1 MIIVDRALERRA
13 QADDPIRVGIVGA
26 GAMGRAI
33 ALQIASAT
41 PGMDVV
47 AIFNR
52 TRARA
57 LEAYALTGV
66 DDPVDV
72 DTVAGLEAA
81 IGRRRPAIAADPSLI
96 CAAQGVDVVL
106 EVTGAVEFGAGVVLD
121 AIANGK
127 DVVAMNAELNATLGP
142 ILKVRADGAG
152 VVYTDADGDQPGVIM
167 NLERFVRGLGLTPVL
182 LGNLKG
188 LHDRFRNPETQ
199 AGFAARKRLTPHMAA
214 SFADG
219 TKVSFEMALCAN
231 ATGFTV
237 LERGMRGPDAGHVD
251 DAKHLFDADELLE
264 HGRVDYMVGAE
275 PGPGVF
281 VLGHQEDPFQKRW
294 LELYKLGDG
303 PLYTFYTP
311 YHLCHLEVP
320 TSLARVALFK
330 DPIVTPLGAPVVQV
344 VATAKRDLRAGEVLD
359 GIGWFMTYGQCENAS
374 APGAS
379 ELLPMG
385 LAEGCRLRRDV
396 PVDQVIA
403 LDDVELPPGRL
414 CDRLR
419 SEQVAHFGASLAES
433 ALAASSR

>member
-13 QADDPIRVGIVGA
+13 AEGRPVRVGMVGA

-33 ALQIASAT
+33 ALQIATAT
-41 PGMDVV
+41 PGMELV
-47 AIFNR
+47 ALYNR

-57 LEAYALTGV
+57 LDAMALAGV
-66 DDPVDV
+66 EDPPTAS
-72 DTVAGLEAA
+72 TVGELERLIAA
-81 IGRRRPAIAADPSLI
+81 RRPTLVEDPSLI
-96 CAAQGVDVVL
+96 CAAEGIDVVL

-121 AIANGK
+121 AIAHGK

-142 ILKVRADGAG
+142 ILKVHADRAG

-167 NLERFVRGLGLTPVL
+167 NLHRFVTGLGVTPVL

-199 AGFAARKRLTPHMAA
+199 AGFAARKGLTPHMAA

-219 TKVSFEMALCAN
+219 TKVSFEMGLCAN

-237 LERGMRGPDAGHVD
+237 IERGMQGPDAAHVH
-251 DAKHLFDADELLE
+251 DAQQLFDLDALLE
-264 HGRVDYMVGAE
+264 HGRVDYLVGAE

-281 VLGHQEDPFQKRW
+281 VLGTVEHPLQRKW

-330 DPIVTPLGAPVVQV
+330 DPIVTPLGPPVVDV
-344 VATAKRDLRAGEVLD
+344 VATAKRDLRAGETLD
-359 GIGWFMTYGQCENAS
+359 GIGWFMTYGQCENVA
-374 APGAS
+374 APGAAS
-379 ELLPMG
+379 LLPMG
-385 LAEGCRLRRDV
+385 LAEGCRLVRDV
-396 PVDQVIA
+396 PVDQV
-403 LDDVELPPGRL
+403 LTYDDVELPPGRL

-419 SEQVAHFGASLAES
+419 AEQSAHFG
-433 ALAASSR
+433 LAAAAPVTAAV